1 MCVLALTIAY
11 LVVFYGFDPSPNKF
25 DYEQLKI
32 KFIIMACCAT
42 IPSFITL
49 FLLVQAMCLLK
60 NNSGEESLS
69 KSKVSL
75 LFAASLLCICAYI
88 SWSSTFF
95 QVFKEGDDLTINI
108 VMSLLLII
116 SCAVWSGILLLIL
129 WDIGQLILKH

>member
-25 DYEQLKI
+25 DYELLKI

-88 SWSSTFF
+88 SWSATFF
-95 QVFKEGDDLTINI
+95 HDVKKITINI
-108 VMSLLLII
+108 VLSLLLII

>member
-11 LVVFYGFDPSPNKF
+11 LVVFYGFDPSANLS
-25 DYEQLKI
+25 DYEPLRL

-42 IPSFITL
+42 IPSCITL

-95 QVFKEGDDLTINI
+95 LTGHDITINF
-108 VMSLLLII
+108 VLSGLLII
-116 SCAVWSGILLLIL
+116 SCVVWSGILLLIL

>member
-11 LVVFYGFDPSPNKF
+11 LVVFYGFDPSPNKS
-25 DYEQLKI
+25 DYELLKI

-95 QVFKEGDDLTINI
+95 INGKDITINI
-108 VMSLLLII
+108 VLSGLLII